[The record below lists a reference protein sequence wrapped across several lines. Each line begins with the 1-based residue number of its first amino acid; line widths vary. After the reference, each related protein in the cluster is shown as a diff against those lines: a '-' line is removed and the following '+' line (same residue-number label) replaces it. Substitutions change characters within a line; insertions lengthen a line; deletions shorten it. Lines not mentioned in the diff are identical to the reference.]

1 MALVDPEE
9 LGDQDAVRVYIAG
22 RLPEAKDVE
31 RVLSENSVDYFVEI
45 EPFRK
50 MLLGFLP
57 TEYKGVAF
65 YVALKQADLS
75 WRVLREAGL
84 VQGLV
89 EGE

>member
-1 MALVDPEE
+1 VDPDE
-9 LGDQDAVRVYIAG
+9 LGGQDVARVYIAG

-45 EPFRK
+45 EPFQK
-50 MLLGFLP
+50 LLLGFLP

-65 YVALKQADLS
+65 YVALTQAERS
-75 WRVLREAGL
+75 CQALREAGL

-89 EGE
+89 GED